1 MSDHNDIGHQHH
13 SHDHGHGAHDQG
25 HAHRGSHTHAP
36 ANFGRAFA
44 IGIVLNLAY
53 VLAEAGFG
61 VAANSLALISDAAHN
76 LSDVLALG
84 AAWGASVLASRQPTG
99 RYTYGLRRSSIF
111 AALGNAIAL
120 LVVTGGVVWE
130 AITRLLTPEP
140 IQGMTVIAVAAVGI
154 AINGGTALLFMAGR
168 RSDLNVR
175 GAFQHMAADALV
187 ALGVA
192 VAGGMIV
199 LTGWLWLD
207 PVVSLVVSVIIVIST
222 WSLLRESVS
231 LSLDAVPEKIDR
243 SKVQSYLA
251 QLPGVTEVHDLHIWG
266 LSTTE
271 TALTV
276 HLICTELAGSESL
289 LPRASHELRHRFGIG
304 HATIQLE
311 TEQLAR
317 QCELRPDHVV

>member
-1 MSDHNDIGHQHH
+1 MSDHSHDLHQHH
-13 SHDHGHGAHDQG
+13 SYDRGHDSHDQG

-61 VAANSLALISDAAHN
+61 VSANSVALISDAVHN
-76 LSDVLALG
+76 LSDVLALA
-84 AAWGASVLASRQPTG
+84 AAWAASVLASRQPTG
-99 RYTYGLRRSSIF
+99 RYTYGLRRSSIL

-130 AITRLLTPEP
+130 AITRLFAPES
-140 IQGMTVIAVAAVGI
+140 IQGMTIIVVGAMGI
-154 AINGGTALLFMAGR
+154 AINGGTALLFMADRG
-168 RSDLNVR
+168 SDLNVK

-187 ALGVA
+187 ALGVV
-192 VAGGMIV
+192 VAGGMIM

-207 PVVSLVVSVIIVIST
+207 PLVSLVVSAIIVITT

-231 LSLDAVPEKIDR
+231 LSLDAVPEQIDR
-243 SKVQSYLA
+243 SKVLSYLGA
-251 QLPGVTEVHDLHIWG
+251 LPGVTEVHDLHIWG

-276 HLICTELAGSESL
+276 HLICAELAGSESL
-289 LPRASHELRHRFGIG
+289 LPKVSRELRHRFGIG

-317 QCELRPDHVV
+317 QCELRSDHVV